1 MLFLFYFLIDLG
13 IVVIYYNMLND
24 MNNDFNID
32 KKYLEDFIFLIK
44 I

>member
-13 IVVIYYNMLND
+13 IVVMYYNMLND

>member
-1 MLFLFYFLIDLG
+1 MLFLFYFLIDLW